1 MNSNIS
7 YTSISASIRFKTWCC
22 TVLVVCIFGT
32 LGLDWITARL
42 SQSSFYFSESFLF
55 SSFWWLFVPGLLL
68 QFRLAH
74 SFKSIG
80 SQVLLIALPALWH
93 LFAYPALVWML
104 SSAFYDHSFAYR
116 QTLHFELQAYSFVLL
131 FAYTLPF
138 IFFKIGN
145 NKIQVL
151 EKAEAPAQVPDVV
164 STITSLWVNDGKR
177 KIQIY
182 PRDIFYITS
191 SSPYIYLHLQQKK
204 YLHSQSLKSIL
215 QQLDENQFVQIHK
228 SCLVNIHTIACC
240 TSRLNGDY
248 DLTLTNGIVLRLS
261 RNYVPLFRK
270 RTDKAHQVTP

>member
-1 MNSNIS
+1 
-7 YTSISASIRFKTWCC
+7 
-22 TVLVVCIFGT
+22 
-32 LGLDWITARL
+32 
-42 SQSSFYFSESFLF
+42 
-55 SSFWWLFVPGLLL
+55 
-68 QFRLAH
+68 
-74 SFKSIG
+74 
-80 SQVLLIALPALWH
+80 
-93 LFAYPALVWML
+93 ML

-261 RNYVPLFRK
+261 RNYVPIFRK